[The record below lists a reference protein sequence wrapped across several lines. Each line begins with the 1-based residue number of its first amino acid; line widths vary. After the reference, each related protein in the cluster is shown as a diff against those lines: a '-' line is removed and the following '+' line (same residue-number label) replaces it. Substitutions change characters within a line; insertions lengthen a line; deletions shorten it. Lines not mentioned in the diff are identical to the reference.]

1 MRYRVRA
8 SSGAPVT
15 VDYSPTSESIHLL
28 PRDTIVVP
36 AERRIDSNGNE
47 RVRISSPA
55 GWLSA
60 GDLEPAEP
68 AASLKLDY
76 ETFKNCHR
84 TIAPGDH
91 YGLDFPIGV
100 ELLREFG
107 AGFLT
112 AAFRA
117 AGSIAPDNRVTE
129 IVRLEPI
136 VLMGASERAFL
147 TVAYA
152 KPEPGL
158 HTELFAKFPPPDTDY
173 KFGLSVM
180 SHGEVEMARL
190 SGQRNLPVPVAK
202 CYFADYCSGTTNY
215 ILITERIAFG
225 TPPIEPAYRKGRDHL
240 IAGVQEHYRVLA
252 KALAGLVAAHKTGA
266 LGYDLENIFPF
277 ARAARDFH
285 PIANPEL
292 NIDRL
297 IDFIARVA
305 PQLFVAET
313 TTPEFLKQWR
323 EDVLFGLAH
332 TDAVSAYLHGN
343 VDYTGLCHPNLNI
356 DNAWYWRDATGEL
369 KVGLIDWGGVG
380 QMSIAQAFCGML
392 MMPDPDLYLELRRDV
407 MATFIRE
414 YAAKGGLPLDP
425 DELLFQYK
433 AAVFSSAIGTIVSVV
448 AGYLPGFP
456 EDDYKTM
463 ADRYDPRLQDSG
475 LSSAIVWIDIMLREW
490 LEDVTPGDACRR
502 IVAQGPTAMPLTAPS
517 P

>member
-1 MRYRVRA
+1 MRGEGD
-8 SSGAPVT
+8 GA
-15 VDYSPTSESIHLL
+15 
-28 PRDTIVVP
+28 
-36 AERRIDSNGNE
+36 

-55 GWLSA
+55 GWLAA
-60 GDLEPAEP
+60 GDLAPAGP

-84 TIAPGDH
+84 NVAPGDH

-100 ELLREFG
+100 DLLGEFS
-107 AGFLT
+107 ARFLT
-112 AAFRA
+112 EAFRA

-129 IVRLEPI
+129 IMKLEPI

-158 HTELFAKFPPPDTDY
+158 HTELFVKFPPQDTDY

-190 SGQRNLPVPVAK
+190 SGQRTLPMPVAK
-202 CYFADYCSGTTNY
+202 TYFADYCSATTNY
-215 ILITERIAFG
+215 ILITERIAYG
-225 TPPIEPAYRKGRDHL
+225 AAPIEPAYRKGRDHQVEDV
-240 IAGVQEHYRVLA
+240 AGHYRVLA

-266 LGYDLENIFPF
+266 LGYDLEEIFPF

-285 PIANPEL
+285 PIATPEA
-292 NIDRL
+292 NMDRL
-297 IDFIARVA
+297 IDFIGRIA
-305 PQLFVAET
+305 PHLFPAEAT
-313 TTPEFLKQWR
+313 AAAFLKQWR

-332 TDAVSAYLHGN
+332 TDAVSAYLHGQ

-356 DNAWYWRDATGEL
+356 DNAWYWRDASGAL
-369 KVGLIDWGGVG
+369 QAGLIDWGGVG

-392 MMPDPDLYLELRRDV
+392 MMPDPDMYLELRRDV
-407 MATFIRE
+407 MAAFIAE
-414 YAAKGGLPLDP
+414 YAAKGGLTLDP

-433 AAVFSSAIGTIVSVV
+433 AALFSSAIGTIVGVV

-456 EDDYKTM
+456 EANYKTM
-463 ADRYDPRLQDSG
+463 KDRYDPRLQESG
-475 LSSAIVWIDIMLREW
+475 LAAAVVWIDVILREW
-490 LEDVTPGDACRR
+490 LEDLTPGDACRR
-502 IVAQGPTAMPLTAPS
+502 IVAA
-517 P
+517 